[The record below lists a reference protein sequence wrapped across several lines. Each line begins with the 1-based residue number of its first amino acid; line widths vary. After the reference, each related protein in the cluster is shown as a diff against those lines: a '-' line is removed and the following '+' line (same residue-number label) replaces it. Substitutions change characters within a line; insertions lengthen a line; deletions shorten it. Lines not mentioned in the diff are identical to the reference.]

1 MRLKRLELTG
11 FKSFARK
18 IVLDFSAPVTAIVG
32 PNGSGKSNIA
42 EAMRFV
48 LGEQSMKS
56 MRGKRGEDLIF
67 NGSKTT
73 GRLNHAVVT
82 IAFDNTDRVFNI
94 DYDEVALS
102 REVFRDGTNEYK
114 INGTA
119 VRLKD
124 IVELLSAAHIGSS
137 AHHIISQG
145 ETDRFLFASIKER
158 RVMIED
164 ALGLRIYQYKITESQ
179 KKLAKTEENVREV
192 GLLRKEL
199 APRIAFL
206 KKQMERIERV
216 RELRKELKGIYA
228 EYLKKE
234 EIYLEHRNKALLEEI
249 QRPQEELSLLDE
261 NIKKA
266 REHIAEMSGDH
277 GASNEIL
284 ALERDIRA
292 VRTKKD
298 ELSRALG
305 RIEGMIEF
313 ETRRRER
320 EKQAALAARH
330 SPEETLVGLSRVRE
344 ITNVA
349 EEWIEEALSSGHA
362 ERMREALK
370 KIKALLRDFIEVS
383 AEKTAEPEE
392 EKKEDTSEAD
402 FEKMRLEK
410 EGIENSLLAV
420 REEEKRVEE
429 LYAKMKEASEK
440 EKDATRGAE
449 RELFEMMGR
458 RNEAA
463 LRVNACRSKLFDLER
478 ESAEFKGELSEA
490 GVLIGRE
497 ILEYADFPVSVEDAL
512 SEERA
517 KGRECQRDRK
527 KKIER
532 MKIRIEEV
540 GIGGGED
547 IVKEFDEVTERDAFL
562 ERELLDLE
570 KSAASLQDLIGDLS
584 VKLETDFKDGLT
596 KINKQF
602 QEFFTLLFGGGTAGL
617 MSVVPPKK
625 KKKSEVDELLSAG
638 EEMNEESEIF
648 EEEEE
653 GLDISISLP
662 HKRLRGI
669 HMLSG
674 GERTLTSIALLF
686 AVSQVNPPPF
696 LVLDETDAA
705 LDEANSKK
713 YGDMLDALSKTSELL
728 IITHNRETMSH
739 AGVIY
744 GVTSGSDAVS
754 KILSIKFED
763 AEGMMAR

>member
-1 MRLKRLELTG
+1 MMRLKRLELTG

-18 IVLDFSAPVTAIVG
+18 TVLDFSAPVTAIVG

-67 NGSKTT
+67 NGSKTA
-73 GRLNHAVVT
+73 GRLNHAIVA
-82 IAFDNTDRVFNI
+82 IAFDNSDRIFNI
-94 DYDEVALS
+94 DYDEVILG

-124 IVELLSAAHIGSS
+124 IVELLSVAHIGSS

-158 RVMIED
+158 RIMIED
-164 ALGLRIYQYKITESQ
+164 ALGLRIYQYKINESQ
-179 KKLAKTEENVREV
+179 KKLVKTEENVREV

-199 APRIAFL
+199 APRIIFL

-216 RELRKELKGIYA
+216 RQLRQELKGIYA

-234 EIYLEHRNKALLEEI
+234 ELYLQHHDKTLVEEI
-249 QRPQEELSLLDE
+249 KKPQEELVILDE
-261 NIKKA
+261 SIQKT
-266 REHIAEMSGDH
+266 REHIEALRGESAH
-277 GASNEIL
+277 TKEIL
-284 ALERDIRA
+284 SLETDMRSARN
-292 VRTKKD
+292 KKD

-313 ETRRRER
+313 ELRRRER
-320 EKQAALAARH
+320 EKHATLVN
-330 SPEETLVGLSRVRE
+330 SKPEETLVGLSRVRE
-344 ITNVA
+344 IFDVA
-349 EEWIEEALSSGHA
+349 KVWIDEALSSGNT
-362 ERMREALK
+362 EGLREVLK
-370 KIKALLRDFIEVS
+370 KIKSLLHDFIEVS
-383 AEKTAEPEE
+383 AEKPAVMEEAKEEVSDEAEL
-392 EKKEDTSEAD
+392 
-402 FEKMRLEK
+402 EKMREEK
-410 EGIENSLLAV
+410 NGIEEEMNSLRA
-420 REEEKRVEE
+420 EEERVGE
-429 LYAKMKEASEK
+429 LYTKMKEATEK
-440 EKDATRGAE
+440 EKDATRDIE
-449 RELFEMMGR
+449 RELFDMMSK
-458 RNEAA
+458 RNDAA
-463 LRVNACRSKLFDLER
+463 LQVNSCRSKLAEIER
-478 ESAEFKGELSEA
+478 ENADFKTELSEA
-490 GVLIGRE
+490 GVLIGME
-497 ILEYADFPVSVEDAL
+497 ILEYGDFPISLEDAL
-512 SEERA
+512 AEERELQ
-517 KGRECQRDRK
+517 RERK

-540 GIGGGED
+540 GIGGGDD
-547 IVKEFDEVTERDAFL
+547 IVKEFDEVTERDLFL
-562 ERELLDLE
+562 ERELADLE
-570 KSAASLQDLIGDLS
+570 KSAASLHDLIDDLS
-584 VKLETDFKDGLT
+584 EKLQTEFKDGLE

-617 MSVVPPKK
+617 LPTVPPKR
-625 KKKSEVDELLSAG
+625 KKKSEMDEMLSAEEEG
-638 EEMNEESEIF
+638 EGLPIE

-653 GLDISISLP
+653 GLDIHISLP

-669 HMLSG
+669 QMLSG

-713 YGDMLDALSKTSELL
+713 YGDMLDALSKTSQLL
-728 IITHNRETMSH
+728 IITHNRETMGH

-744 GVTSGSDAVS
+744 GVTAGADAVS
-754 KILSIKFED
+754 KILSIQFED

>member
-1 MRLKRLELTG
+1 MMRLKRLELTG

-18 IVLDFSAPVTAIVG
+18 TVLDFSAPVTAIVG

-67 NGSKTT
+67 NGSKTA
-73 GRLNHAVVT
+73 GRLNHAIVA
-82 IAFDNTDRVFNI
+82 IAFDNSDRIFNI
-94 DYDEVALS
+94 DYDEVVLG

-124 IVELLSAAHIGSS
+124 IVELLSVAHIGSS

-158 RVMIED
+158 RIMIED
-164 ALGLRIYQYKITESQ
+164 ALGLRIYQYKINESQ

-199 APRIAFL
+199 APRITFL

-216 RELRKELKGIYA
+216 RQLRQELKGIYA

-234 EIYLEHRNKALLEEI
+234 ELYLQYHSKTLSEEI
-249 QRPQEELSLLDE
+249 KKPQEELGILDE
-261 NIKKA
+261 SIQKA
-266 REHIAEMSGDH
+266 REHIEALRGESAH
-277 GASNEIL
+277 AKEIL
-284 ALERDIRA
+284 ALEHDMRSARN
-292 VRTKKD
+292 KKD

-313 ETRRRER
+313 EMRRRER
-320 EKQAALAARH
+320 EKQAALAAL
-330 SPEETLVGLSRVRE
+330 STPKQQEDTLVGLSRVRE
-344 ITNVA
+344 MLDVA
-349 EEWIEEALSSGHA
+349 EEWIDEALSSGNT
-362 ERMREALK
+362 ERMREVLK
-370 KIKALLRDFIEVS
+370 KIKSLLHDFIEVS
-383 AEKTAEPEE
+383 AEKPAAPEE
-392 EKKEDTSEAD
+392 IKEEVSDEAEL
-402 FEKMRLEK
+402 EKMREEK
-410 EGIENSLLAV
+410 TGIEEQMNALRA
-420 REEEKRVEE
+420 EEERVGT
-429 LYAKMKEASEK
+429 LYAKMKEATEK
-440 EKDATRGAE
+440 EKDATRDTE
-449 RELFEMMGR
+449 RELFDMMSK
-458 RNEAA
+458 RNDAA
-463 LRVNACRSKLFDLER
+463 LRVNSLRSKIFDIER
-478 ESAEFKGELSEA
+478 ENTDFKAELSEA
-490 GVLIGRE
+490 GVLIGME
-497 ILEYADFPVSVEDAL
+497 ILTYGEFPVSLEETLA
-512 SEERA
+512 EEREIQ
-517 KGRECQRDRK
+517 RERK

-540 GIGGGED
+540 GIGGGDD
-547 IVKEFDEVTERDAFL
+547 IVKEFDEVTERDLFL
-562 ERELLDLE
+562 ERELADLE
-570 KSAASLQDLIGDLS
+570 KSAASLGTLIDDLS
-584 VKLETDFKDGLT
+584 EKLQTEFKEGLE

-617 MSVVPPKK
+617 LPIMPPKK
-625 KKKSEVDELLSAG
+625 KKKSEVDEMLAVEEEG
-638 EEMNEESEIF
+638 EEIPTED
-648 EEEEE
+648 EEE
-653 GLDISISLP
+653 GLDINISLP

-669 HMLSG
+669 QMLSG

-744 GVTSGSDAVS
+744 GVTAGADAVS

>member
-1 MRLKRLELTG
+1 MMRLKRLEVTG

-18 IVLDFSAPVTAIVG
+18 TVLDFSAPVTAIVG

-67 NGSKTT
+67 NGSKTA
-73 GRLNHAVVT
+73 GRLNHAIVA
-82 IAFDNTDRVFNI
+82 IAFDNSDRIFNI
-94 DYDEVALS
+94 DYDEVVLG

-124 IVELLSAAHIGSS
+124 IVELLSVAHIGSS

-158 RVMIED
+158 RIMIED
-164 ALGLRIYQYKITESQ
+164 ALGLRIYQYKISESQ

-216 RELRKELKGIYA
+216 RQLRQELKGIYA

-234 EIYLEHRNKALLEEI
+234 ELYLQHHHKTLTEEI
-249 QRPQEELSLLDE
+249 KKPQEELTLLDE
-261 NIKKA
+261 SIQKA
-266 REHIAEMSGDH
+266 RGHIEALRGESAH
-277 GASNEIL
+277 TKEIL
-284 ALERDIRA
+284 SLEQDIRS
-292 VRTKKD
+292 VRNKKD

-313 ETRRRER
+313 ELRRRER
-320 EKQAALAARH
+320 EKHVALAGH
-330 SPEETLVGLSRVRE
+330 DEEEKLVGLSRVRE
-344 ITNVA
+344 ILDVA
-349 EEWIEEALSSGHA
+349 EEWIDEAISSGSS
-362 ERMREALK
+362 EKMQDVLK
-370 KIKALLRDFIEVS
+370 KIKSLLRDFIEVS
-383 AEKTAEPEE
+383 AEKAPAAEEIKEENNDEE
-392 EKKEDTSEAD
+392 EL
-402 FEKMRLEK
+402 EKMKNEK
-410 EGIENSLLAV
+410 EGVENQIETLRA
-420 REEEKRVEE
+420 EEERVGQ
-429 LYAKMKEASEK
+429 LYAKMKEATEK
-440 EKDATRGAE
+440 EKDATRDTE
-449 RELFEMMGR
+449 RELFDLMSK
-458 RNEAA
+458 RNDTA
-463 LRVNACRSKLFDLER
+463 LRVNALRSRLVELER
-478 ESAEFKGELSEA
+478 ENSDFKAELSEA
-490 GVLIGRE
+490 GVLMGME
-497 ILEYADFPVSVEDAL
+497 ILEYADFSV
-512 SEERA
+512 SEEEA
-517 KGRECQRDRK
+517 IREERELQRERK

-540 GIGGGED
+540 GIGGGDD
-547 IVKEFDEVTERDAFL
+547 IVKEFDEVTERDLFL
-562 ERELLDLE
+562 ERELADLQ
-570 KSAASLQDLIGDLS
+570 KSAASLYDLIEELS
-584 VKLETDFKDGLT
+584 EKLQTEFKEGLE

-617 MSVVPPKK
+617 LPIMPAKK
-625 KKKSEVDELLSAG
+625 KKKSEVDELLSAVEEGG
-638 EEMNEESEIF
+638 EELPL

-653 GLDISISLP
+653 GLDINISLP

-669 HMLSG
+669 QMLSG

-744 GVTSGSDAVS
+744 GVTAGADAVS

>member
-18 IVLDFSAPVTAIVG
+18 TVLDFSAPVTAIVG

-67 NGSKTT
+67 NGSKTA
-73 GRLNHAVVT
+73 GRLNHAVVA
-82 IAFDNTDRVFNI
+82 IAFENTDRIFNI
-94 DYDEVALS
+94 DYDEVVLS

-124 IVELLSAAHIGSS
+124 IVELLSVAHIGSS

-158 RVMIED
+158 RIMIED
-164 ALGLRIYQYKITESQ
+164 ALGLRIYQYKIAESQ
-179 KKLAKTEENVREV
+179 KKLVKTEENVREV
-192 GLLRKEL
+192 KLLRKEL

-216 RELRKELKGIYA
+216 RQLRQELKGIYA

-234 EIYLEHRNKALLEEI
+234 EIYLGHHKKTLSGEI
-249 QRPQEELSLLDE
+249 KQPQEELAVLDE
-261 NIKKA
+261 NIQKA
-266 REHIAEMSGDH
+266 REHIEALRGESAH
-277 GASNEIL
+277 AKEIL
-284 ALERDIRA
+284 ALEHDMRSARN
-292 VRTKKD
+292 KKD

-313 ETRRRER
+313 ELRRRER
-320 EKQAALAARH
+320 EKQAALVAL
-330 SPEETLVGLSRVRE
+330 STPKQEDTLVGLSRVRE
-344 ITNVA
+344 ILDVA
-349 EEWIEEALSSGHA
+349 EEWIDEALSSGNT
-362 ERMREALK
+362 ERMREVLK
-370 KIKALLRDFIEVS
+370 KIKSLLHDFIEVS
-383 AEKTAEPEE
+383 AEKPAVPEE
-392 EKKEDTSEAD
+392 IKEETAD
-402 FEKMRLEK
+402 ETELEKMKEEK
-410 EGIENSLLAV
+410 TGIEGEMNALRA
-420 REEEKRVEE
+420 EEERVGE
-429 LYAKMKEASEK
+429 LYAKMKEATEK
-440 EKDATRGAE
+440 EKDATRDTE
-449 RELFEMMGR
+449 RELFDMMSK
-458 RNEAA
+458 RNDAA
-463 LRVNACRSKLFDLER
+463 LRVNSLRSKIFDIER
-478 ESAEFKGELSEA
+478 ESADFKAELSEA
-490 GVLIGRE
+490 GVLIGME
-497 ILEYADFPVSVEDAL
+497 ILSYGEFPISPEDAL
-512 SEERA
+512 TEERELQ
-517 KGRECQRDRK
+517 RERK

-547 IVKEFDEVTERDAFL
+547 IAKEFDEVTERDVFL
-562 ERELLDLE
+562 ERELADLE
-570 KSAASLQDLIGDLS
+570 KSAASLHDLIDDLS
-584 VKLETDFKDGLT
+584 EKLQTEFKEGLD

-617 MSVVPPKK
+617 LPIMPPKK
-625 KKKSEVDELLSAG
+625 KKKSEVDEMLSMEEEG
-638 EEMNEESEIF
+638 EGSVVPEED
-648 EEEEE
+648 EEE
-653 GLDISISLP
+653 GLDINLSLP

-669 HMLSG
+669 QMLSG

-713 YGDMLDALSKTSELL
+713 YGDMLDVLSKTSELL

-744 GVTSGSDAVS
+744 GVTAGADAVS

>member
-1 MRLKRLELTG
+1 MMRLKRLELTG

-18 IVLDFSAPVTAIVG
+18 TVLDFSAPVTAIVG

-67 NGSKTT
+67 NGSKTA
-73 GRLNHAVVT
+73 GRLNHATVA
-82 IAFDNTDRVFNI
+82 IAFDNSDRIFNI
-94 DYDEVALS
+94 DYDEVILG

-124 IVELLSAAHIGSS
+124 IVELLSVAHIGSS

-158 RVMIED
+158 RIMIED
-164 ALGLRIYQYKITESQ
+164 ALGLRIYQYKINESG

-199 APRIAFL
+199 APRIIFL

-216 RELRKELKGIYA
+216 RQLRQELKGIYA

-234 EIYLEHRNKALLEEI
+234 ELYLQHHGKTLAEEI
-249 QRPQEELSLLDE
+249 KKPQEELTVLDE
-261 NIKKA
+261 SIQKA
-266 REHIAEMSGDH
+266 REHIEVLRGDSAH
-277 GASNEIL
+277 AKEIL
-284 ALERDIRA
+284 ALEHDMRSTRN
-292 VRTKKD
+292 KKD

-313 ETRRRER
+313 ELRRRER
-320 EKQAALAARH
+320 EKHVARK
-330 SPEETLVGLSRVRE
+330 PEETLVGLSRVRE
-344 ITNVA
+344 ILDVA
-349 EEWIEEALSSGHA
+349 EEWIDEAVFSGSM
-362 ERMREALK
+362 ERMREVLK
-370 KIKALLRDFIEVS
+370 KIKSLLHDFIEVS
-383 AEKTAEPEE
+383 AEKVPVAQEEQGDEAELEKMKGEKSGIEEQMNALRAEE
-392 EKKEDTSEAD
+392 E
-402 FEKMRLEK
+402 
-410 EGIENSLLAV
+410 
-420 REEEKRVEE
+420 RVGE
-429 LYAKMKEASEK
+429 LYSKMKEATEK
-440 EKDATRGAE
+440 EKDATRDTE
-449 RELFEMMGR
+449 RELFEMMSK
-458 RNEAA
+458 RNDAA
-463 LRVNACRSKLFDLER
+463 LRVNSLRSKIFEIER
-478 ESAEFKGELSEA
+478 EDADFKAELSEA
-490 GVLIGRE
+490 GVLIGME
-497 ILEYADFPVSVEDAL
+497 ILEYSDFLVSAEDVL
-512 SEERA
+512 NEER
-517 KGRECQRDRK
+517 GIQRERK

-532 MKIRIEEV
+532 MKIRIEEI
-540 GIGGGED
+540 GIGGGDD
-547 IVKEFDEVTERDAFL
+547 IVKEFDEVTERDVFL
-562 ERELLDLE
+562 ERELADLE
-570 KSAASLQDLIGDLS
+570 KSAASLHDLIDDLS
-584 VKLETDFKDGLT
+584 DKLQTEFKEGLE

-617 MSVVPPKK
+617 VPLTPPKK
-625 KKKSEVDELLSAG
+625 KKKSEIDEMLAVEEG
-638 EEMNEESEIF
+638 EELPIEED
-648 EEEEE
+648 EE

-669 HMLSG
+669 QMLSG

-744 GVTSGSDAVS
+744 GVTAGADAVS

>member
-18 IVLDFSAPVTAIVG
+18 TVLDFSAPVTAIVG

-67 NGSKTT
+67 NGSKTA
-73 GRLNHAVVT
+73 GRLNHAVVA
-82 IAFDNTDRVFNI
+82 IAFENADRIFNI
-94 DYDEVALS
+94 DYDEVVLS

-124 IVELLSAAHIGSS
+124 IVELLSAAHVGSS

-145 ETDRFLFASIKER
+145 ETDRFLFASVKER

-199 APRIAFL
+199 APRITFL

-216 RELRKELKGIYA
+216 RELRQELKGIYA

-234 EIYLEHRNKALLEEI
+234 ELYLAHHNKILAEGI
-249 QRPQEELSLLDE
+249 KKPQEELSFLDE
-261 NIKKA
+261 NIQKA
-266 REHIAEMSGDH
+266 RERIQALSGDREH
-277 GASNEIL
+277 TKEIL
-284 ALERDIRA
+284 SLEHDIRT
-292 VRTKKD
+292 VRNKKD

-313 ETRRRER
+313 ELRRQER
-320 EKQAALAARH
+320 EKHKAQEVVN
-330 SPEETLVGLSRVRE
+330 PDETMVGLSRVRE
-344 ITNVA
+344 ILDVA
-349 EEWIEEALSSGHA
+349 EAWIEEALSGGG
-362 ERMREALK
+362 EDRMREALK
-370 KIKALLRDFIEVS
+370 KIRVLIRDFIEVS
-383 AEKTAEPEE
+383 AEKPPVAEEKEEIDTEE
-392 EKKEDTSEAD
+392 EL
-402 FEKMRLEK
+402 EKMQTEKGGVLEQ
-410 EGIENSLLAV
+410 ISAL
-420 REEEKRVEE
+420 RTEEERVGE
-429 LYAKMKEASEK
+429 LYAKMKEATEK
-440 EKDATRGAE
+440 EKDATRDIE
-449 RELFEMMGR
+449 RELFDMMSQ

-463 LRVNACRSKLFDLER
+463 MRVNSYRSKLAELER
-478 ESAEFKGELSEA
+478 ENTDFKSELSEA
-490 GVLIGRE
+490 GVLMGRE
-497 ILEYADFPVSVEDAL
+497 ILDYGDFPL
-512 SEERA
+512 SEEEALAEDRNLQ
-517 KGRECQRDRK
+517 RERK

-540 GIGGGED
+540 GIGGGDD
-547 IVKEFDEVTERDAFL
+547 IVKEFDEVTERDLFL
-562 ERELLDLE
+562 ERELADLE
-570 KSAASLQDLIGDLS
+570 KSAESLHGLISDLS
-584 VKLETDFKDGLT
+584 EKLETEFKDGLG

-617 MSVVPPKK
+617 IPLIPPKK
-625 KKKSEVDELLSAG
+625 KKKSEMDELLSVEGDG
-638 EEMNEESEIF
+638 EDISLPED
-648 EEEEE
+648 EEE
-653 GLDISISLP
+653 GLDINISLP

-669 HMLSG
+669 QMLSG

-744 GVTSGSDAVS
+744 GVTAGGDAVS

>member
-18 IVLDFSAPVTAIVG
+18 TVLDFSAPVTAIVG

-67 NGSKTT
+67 NGSKTA
-73 GRLNHAVVT
+73 GRLNHAIVA
-82 IAFDNTDRVFNI
+82 IAFDNSDRIFNI
-94 DYDEVALS
+94 DYDEVILG

-124 IVELLSAAHIGSS
+124 IVELLSVAHIGSS

-158 RVMIED
+158 RIMIED
-164 ALGLRIYQYKITESQ
+164 ALGLRIYQYKINESQ

-199 APRIAFL
+199 APRIIFL

-216 RELRKELKGIYA
+216 RQLRQELKGIYA

-234 EIYLEHRNKALLEEI
+234 ELYLQHHQKTLAEEI
-249 QRPQEELSLLDE
+249 KKPQEELAILDDG
-261 NIKKA
+261 IQKA
-266 REHIAEMSGDH
+266 REHIEALRGESAH
-277 GASNEIL
+277 TKEIL
-284 ALERDIRA
+284 ALEHDMRSARN
-292 VRTKKD
+292 KKD
-298 ELSRALG
+298 ELSRAIG

-313 ETRRRER
+313 ELRRRER
-320 EKQAALAARH
+320 EKQAALAAL
-330 SPEETLVGLSRVRE
+330 SAPKQEETLVGLSRVRE
-344 ITNVA
+344 ILDVA
-349 EEWIEEALSSGHA
+349 EEWIDEALSSGNT
-362 ERMREALK
+362 ERMREVLK
-370 KIKALLRDFIEVS
+370 KIKSLLSDFIEVS
-383 AEKTAEPEE
+383 AEKPPVAQEERKEEDSEE
-392 EKKEDTSEAD
+392 EL
-402 FEKMRLEK
+402 EKMKLEK
-410 EGIENSLLAV
+410 NGIEEEMVSLRA
-420 REEEKRVEE
+420 EEERVGE
-429 LYAKMKEASEK
+429 LYSKMKEATEK
-440 EKDATRGAE
+440 EKDATRDTE
-449 RELFEMMGR
+449 RELFDMMSK
-458 RNEAA
+458 RNDAA
-463 LRVNACRSKLFDLER
+463 LRVNSCHSKLSELER
-478 ESAEFKGELSEA
+478 ENADFKAELSEA
-490 GVLIGRE
+490 GVLIGME
-497 ILEYADFPVSVEDAL
+497 ILEYGDFPISAEDAL
-512 SEERA
+512 AENRDLQ
-517 KGRECQRDRK
+517 RERK

-540 GIGGGED
+540 GIGGGDD
-547 IVKEFDEVTERDAFL
+547 IVKEFDEVTERDLFL
-562 ERELLDLE
+562 ERELADLE
-570 KSAASLQDLIGDLS
+570 KSATSLQTLIDDLS
-584 VKLETDFKDGLT
+584 EKLQTEFKEGLE

-617 MSVVPPKK
+617 LPIMPPKK
-625 KKKSEVDELLSAG
+625 KKKSEVDEMLAV
-638 EEMNEESEIF
+638 EEEGKEIPM
-648 EEEEE
+648 EDEEE
-653 GLDISISLP
+653 GLDINISLP

-669 HMLSG
+669 QMLSG

-744 GVTSGSDAVS
+744 GVTAGADAVS